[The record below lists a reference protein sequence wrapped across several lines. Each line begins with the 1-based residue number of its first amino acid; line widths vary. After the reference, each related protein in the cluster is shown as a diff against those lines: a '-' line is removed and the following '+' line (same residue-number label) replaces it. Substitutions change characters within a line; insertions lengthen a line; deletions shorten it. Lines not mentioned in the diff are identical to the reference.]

1 MVVFARFWFVPHEWV
16 SGVVLCH
23 RCGDDRDGGQVEL
36 RPRGDPRVVLQQAAG
51 AEEHHQETQGS
62 GPHLLT
68 ITVRRGREVVA
79 PATGVGRGG
88 AKTGAQLTSQV
99 NVTLLIYIPRWL
111 VSVGEFKP

>member
-1 MVVFARFWFVPHEWV
+1 MFAKFWFVPHECV
-16 SGVVLCH
+16 SGVVLCY

-79 PATGVGRGG
+79 RPPGRGGRG
-88 AKTGAQLTSQV
+88 AKTGAQLTSQI
-99 NVTLLIYIPRWL
+99 NVALLIYIPRWL